1 MLFFGYTTS
10 RPFGGF
16 CMPVPA
22 QNSCLREY
30 CDKNNGKYVL
40 PQLEHKFQ
48 NCYMQLYS
56 TLNSCTQNS
65 AILMYSIL
73 MMQMNREKTKYFFE
87 ISSKKNI
94 QLHFV
99 LENKVASSINEFYIT
114 SQNYKFKK
122 LIVSRSSLKKRTSI
136 SK

>member
-30 CDKNNGKYVL
+30 CDENKGKYVL
-40 PQLEHKFQ
+40 PQLEHKYH
-48 NCYMQLYS
+48 NCYMQLFS
-56 TLNSCTQNS
+56 TLNSCSQNS

-73 MMQMNREKTKYFFE
+73 MMEMNKDKTKYFFE
-87 ISSKKNI
+87 IIKKKNVQI
-94 QLHFV
+94 HFV
-99 LENKVASSINEFYIT
+99 LENKIANSLEEFYKM

-122 LIVSRSSLKKRTSI
+122 FIISRKTLKERTL
-136 SK
+136 KN